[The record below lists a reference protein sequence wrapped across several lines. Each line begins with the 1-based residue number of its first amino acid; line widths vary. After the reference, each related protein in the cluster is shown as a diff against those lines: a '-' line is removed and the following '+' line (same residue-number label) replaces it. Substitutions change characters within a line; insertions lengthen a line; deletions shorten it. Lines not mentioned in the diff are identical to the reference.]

1 MSNINISPITIN
13 EEDLKTVILQKIA
26 SDMVWR
32 FDSDIKDKIEKSIKM
47 IDQATINRMVT
58 EYLVAEH
65 LGKMRGDE

>member
-13 EEDLKTVILQKIA
+13 EEDLKDVIIQKIA
-26 SDMVWR
+26 SDMAWR
-32 FDSDIKDKIEKSIKM
+32 FDSDFKDKILKSIKM

-58 EYLVAEH
+58 EFLVAEH